1 MPSAADRRLTV
12 HLKRAYDPPA
22 PADGGRVLVDRLWP
36 RGVSREQLRVD
47 AWLRD
52 LGPSDALRRW
62 FGHDP
67 ARWEEFR
74 RRYRTELAAKRAL
87 LDLLAGY
94 ARGGTLTL
102 VYGARDPEHNQ
113 AVVIKELLEGRR
125 PRRAGARGA
134 GRRAAPRRGA
144 RVARGEAR
152 SPRER

>member
-1 MPSAADRRLTV
+1 MPSAADRRLAV
-12 HLKRAYDPPA
+12 RLRRAYDPPA

-74 RRYRTELAAKRAL
+74 RRYRRELAAKRAL
-87 LDLLAGY
+87 LDELAGY

-113 AVVIKELLEGRR
+113 AVVIKELLEG
-125 PRRAGARGA
+125 
-134 GRRAAPRRGA
+134 GRRASPRRGA
-144 RVARGEAR
+144 EGRGAGARPGTRRRHGAG